1 MSGGLAGRVTRPAGV
16 PQAPSK
22 VPRTLGMLA
31 TLAVLLVC
39 LWAVQAPW
47 SRLIDAPGVFG
58 DYLRLMS
65 AGVLADPTIDPTRT
79 FWTTALEYML
89 ESLQMA
95 WVGTLIGAALSFP
108 IAFLAARTISPAPVV
123 LVTRGVLNVIRATPE
138 LIIAIAIMMPI
149 FGFGPLAGALAL
161 GVGSVGTL
169 GKLASE
175 SIEAVDPRPVEAVS
189 STGASKLQ
197 VIWWGVVPQALPE
210 ILAFWLYRFEINI
223 RAGAILG
230 VLGAGGI
237 GSILSQLFQRREWDR
252 IGVTLL
258 VIIVVTVVVDQVSAR
273 VRHRIIAGPTGG
285 ATAGRR
291 EADAAAELG

>member
-1 MSGGLAGRVTRPAGV
+1 VSAAFEGRVTRPAGV
-16 PQAPSK
+16 PRAPSK
-22 VPRTLGMLA
+22 APHTLGMLA
-31 TLAVLLVC
+31 TLAVLLLCV
-39 LWAVQAPW
+39 WAVQAPW
-47 SRLIDAPGVFG
+47 SRLVDAPGVLG
-58 DYLRLMS
+58 GYLRLMS
-65 AGVLADPTIDPTRT
+65 EGVLADPTIDPNRS

-95 WVGTLIGAALSFP
+95 WVGTLIGAVLSFP
-108 IAFLAARTISPAPVV
+108 LAFLAARTISPAPVV

-230 VLGAGGI
+230 ALGAGGI
-237 GSILSQLFQRREWDR
+237 GSILSQLFQQRVWDR

-258 VIIVVTVVVDQVSAR
+258 VIIVVTVIVDQVSAR
-273 VRHRIIAGPTGG
+273 VRHRIIAGPSRS
-285 ATAGRR
+285 APSGRR
-291 EADAAAELG
+291 DPDAAAELG